1 MGTVVRLQILSGV
14 LWHECWGLWQ
24 EAENAGMKCTGK
36 NRKLHMCVWGRQ
48 FSFGGGRGNCQQLES
63 P

>member
-24 EAENAGMKCTGK
+24 EAENAGMKCMGK
-36 NRKLHMCVWGRQ
+36 NRKLHVCVC
-48 FSFGGGRGNCQQLES
+48 GGGDSFLLVVVGGIVS
-63 P
+63 S